1 MALFKKLL
9 LIPFLF
15 LSLYA
20 VFQLYLPFTNSTE
33 LIFSLSLPVMKQL
46 LLLGSSILLFSLLFL
61 VFVSLSQD
69 WKIVTPVI
77 ILLAAL
83 AAVLIP
89 GLPGYIL
96 GLGLF
101 FILSLVFATVLTK
114 ITTYITFDASMLFS
128 SPIKML
134 SMLCCIV
141 LAASYFVSINNI
153 IAKQGFAIPDTLID
167 QALKMSPQLSNTT
180 LTEEAESSEPIQ
192 LPTISDE
199 QLSLIKKNPALYKQ
213 YGVTPEMIQLIEDQK
228 KNPGKDLITK
238 PTVKNLVKDQFEQ
251 MLKPYLT
258 YIPGFLALMF
268 FLVVNSMIA
277 LLGLFVSPL
286 LGLLYLIFEKTGF
299 ITFEIT
305 TREVKKM
312 VV

>member
-1 MALFKKLL
+1 MSLFKKLL

-20 VFQLYLPFTNSTE
+20 ALHLYLPISTSTT
-33 LIFSLSLPVMKQL
+33 LIFSLSPSVMQQL
-46 LLLGSSILLFSLLFL
+46 LLLGGSILLFSLLFL

-69 WKIVTPVI
+69 WRIVTPVM

-83 AAVLIP
+83 AAVLVP
-89 GLPGYIL
+89 NLPGYIL

-114 ITTYITFDASMLFS
+114 LTTYITFDAPILFS

-153 IAKQGFAIPDTLID
+153 IVKQGFTIPDTLID

-180 LTEEAESSEPIQ
+180 SMEEDEKSELIQ

-199 QLSLIKKNPALYKQ
+199 QLSLIKKNPALYQQ

-228 KNPGKDLITK
+228 KNPSKDLIAQ
-238 PTVKNLVKDQFEQ
+238 PTVKNLVKSQ
-251 MLKPYLT
+251 
-258 YIPGFLALMF
+258 
-268 FLVVNSMIA
+268 
-277 LLGLFVSPL
+277 
-286 LGLLYLIFEKTGF
+286 
-299 ITFEIT
+299 
-305 TREVKKM
+305 
-312 VV
+312 